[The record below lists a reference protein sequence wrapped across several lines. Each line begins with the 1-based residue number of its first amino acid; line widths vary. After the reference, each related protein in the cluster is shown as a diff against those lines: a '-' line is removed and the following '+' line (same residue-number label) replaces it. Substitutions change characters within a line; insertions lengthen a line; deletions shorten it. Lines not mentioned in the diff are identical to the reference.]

1 MAPPEQQVF
10 QARIDSL
17 PLALAFVEAC
27 CARHGVARADTLRL
41 VLVVEELFTNT
52 VVHGHGGGAAS
63 PVHIEVAVAPDCIT
77 LRHEDG
83 APPFDPLHHLQQAR
97 TNLDAPPDE
106 RSVGGVGL
114 TLVARLAERFDYAR
128 EEGFNRLLLVL
139 RRAC

>member
-10 QARIDSL
+10 QAHIDSL
-17 PLALAFVEAC
+17 PPALAFVEAC

-63 PVHIEVAVAPDCIT
+63 PVHIEVAVGLDRMT
-77 LRHEDG
+77 LRYEDC
-83 APPFDPLHHLQQAR
+83 APPFDPLHQLQQAQPD
-97 TNLDAPPDE
+97 LDAAADE
-106 RSVGGVGL
+106 RSVGGLGL

-128 EEGFNRLLLVL
+128 DEGFNRLQLVL
-139 RRAC
+139 RRGG